1 MITIQVTLT
10 GTLDRDDTRAA
21 KFALAHAS
29 LPVPT
34 NPGQLRTAYQDFLTS
49 QVINFLHVSTIK
61 TSLAQAKASIDLTAL
76 ESAMV
81 EATDQKRTEA
91 IAAALAVLA

>member
-1 MITIQVTLT
+1 MVTIQVTLT
-10 GTLDRDDTRAA
+10 GNLDINDARAA
-21 KFALAHAS
+21 RFALANAL

-34 NPGQLRTAYQDFLTS
+34 NPGQLRTAYQDYLTS
-49 QVINFLHVSTIK
+49 RVINFLHASTIK
-61 TSLAQAKASIDLTAL
+61 TSLEHAKESIDLTAL